1 MSIPVLCITK
11 VPNSVTGVNWEKTIH
26 ASEEIFGYCQ
36 VHDLHQSQIN
46 KTALQLY
53 TDETLMTESV
63 KFFVQVIML
72 NGVTMFYLSSPAGN
86 KTHKFIGRAPEQR
99 SGRSLLFEELS
110 KRNILTLADFCA

>member
-1 MSIPVLCITK
+1 M
-11 VPNSVTGVNWEKTIH
+11 GKTIH

-63 KFFVQVIML
+63 KFFVQVIMS
-72 NGVTMFYLSSPAGN
+72 NGVTMFYLALQVIKHIN
-86 KTHKFIGRAPEQR
+86 
-99 SGRSLLFEELS
+99 LS
-110 KRNILTLADFCA
+110 VEHPNNVVENHYYLKNYLDVIY